1 MQETDG
7 GLIVKQ
13 VLLEGAGLA
22 AGLSAGDEIVACN
35 GWRVHKLDDL
45 MLTLDAQHPQS
56 LALLVS
62 RDQRML
68 NLTLSLPMQDS
79 LARPI
84 CLGVL
89 DKAPARAQSL
99 RRAWLGG

>member
-1 MQETDG
+1 
-7 GLIVKQ
+7 

-22 AGLSAGDEIVACN
+22 AGLSPGDEIVACN
-35 GWRVHKLDDL
+35 GWRVRKLDDL
-45 MLTLDAQHPQS
+45 LLTLDQHQPQD
-56 LALLVS
+56 LQLLVS

-68 NLTLSLPMQDS
+68 PLTLALPLQES
-79 LARPI
+79 AARPI